1 MFPIGWRVVLLFLFL
16 VLSLAESSSRP
27 WSTWPSN
34 LGAEQTFLY
43 SWTIFSASICVLVAL
58 FLSTYLI
65 FEHLAAYN
73 QPEEQKFLIGIVL
86 MVPVYALESFLSLLD
101 ADAAFNYEIIRD
113 WYEAFA
119 LYCFGRYLI
128 ACLGGEDSTI
138 EFMESKSII
147 SYSIPLIE
155 ESYAYGIVEHPF
167 PLSCLL
173 KEWYLGPDF
182 YQAVKIGIVQYV
194 WTSVYVNI
202 FLIAHFLIVISSSDQ
217 SCLIPDDTEAYLCTI
232 SNVFSVSWCLWGREV
247 RAGICV
253 RYFYISLNFYLQLIF
268 YPYLAVVLNFSQSW
282 ALYCLVQFY
291 SVTKDKLAPIK
302 PLAKFL
308 TFKSIVFL
316 TWWQG
321 VAVAFLFSMGAF
333 KGSLAQELKTPVPYK
348 RGERCVRDVSVM
360 SDYAS
365 LGAPADPE
373 EVRDSER
380 TPKLRLGCHDER
392 PKRPKLHQSFR
403 DVVIGSGEI
412 IVDDMKFTVSHVVE
426 PVERG
431 IAKINRTFHEI
442 SENVKRH
449 EERRRGPKDDS
460 YLIPLNPWTNEFSL
474 VHEDI
479 EKGSLSD
486 SNLSNGRRQRQD
498 NLIFLIDSHCTSTL
512 RILAS
517 RYRNRSNTGYMVAAD
532 YRGSTTNH

>member
-182 YQAVKIGIVQYV
+182 YQAVKIGIVQYMILKLICAPLAMFFQYLG
-194 WTSVYVNI
+194 VYGEGK
-202 FLIAHFLIVISSSDQ
+202 FERGYA
-217 SCLIPDDTEAYLCTI
+217 
-232 SNVFSVSWCLWGREV
+232 
-247 RAGICV
+247 
-253 RYFYISLNFYLQLIF
+253 

-333 KGSLAQELKTPVPYK
+333 KGSLAQELKTRIQDYIICIEMNK
-348 RGERCVRDVSVM
+348 SVTTT
-360 SDYAS
+360 SY
-365 LGAPADPE
+365 LC
-373 EVRDSER
+373 R
-380 TPKLRLGCHDER
+380 TPLELLVMWR
-392 PKRPKLHQSFR
+392 
-403 DVVIGSGEI
+403 
-412 IVDDMKFTVSHVVE
+412 HV
-426 PVERG
+426 
-431 IAKINRTFHEI
+431 
-442 SENVKRH
+442 
-449 EERRRGPKDDS
+449 
-460 YLIPLNPWTNEFSL
+460 LN
-474 VHEDI
+474 I
-479 EKGSLSD
+479 
-486 SNLSNGRRQRQD
+486 
-498 NLIFLIDSHCTSTL
+498 
-512 RILAS
+512 
-517 RYRNRSNTGYMVAAD
+517 
-532 YRGSTTNH
+532 